1 MTNQTNWQTYTNSDE
16 QIAEMQDC
24 KYGFILL
31 YKDKKQYEI
40 LTAQGDFFGNITRLH
55 PDVTHY
61 WIIPADPLRE
71 MKVRQA
77 MTGQPVCVRQ
87 SYYDPVEEH
96 HGAKVFTTTTPD
108 WNIPNAEYSFTE
120 FKD

>member
-1 MTNQTNWQTYTNSDE
+1 MTNQTNWTEYTGSDE

-108 WNIPNAEYSFTE
+108 WNIPNANYSFSPFQE
-120 FKD
+120 

>member
-1 MTNQTNWQTYTNSDE
+1 MNDWKEYTNSDE

-61 WIIPADPLRE
+61 WIIPSYPLAR
-71 MKVRQA
+71 KA
-77 MTGQPVCVRQ
+77 
-87 SYYDPVEEH
+87 
-96 HGAKVFTTTTPD
+96 
-108 WNIPNAEYSFTE
+108 
-120 FKD
+120 

>member
-1 MTNQTNWQTYTNSDE
+1 MNDWKEYTNSDE

-77 MTGQPVCVRQ
+77 MTGQPVYWRLKKDNPGLI
-87 SYYDPVEEH
+87 YR
-96 HGAKVFTTTTPD
+96 VFVTTSPD

-120 FKD
+120 FKE

>member
-1 MTNQTNWQTYTNSDE
+1 MNDWKEYTNSDE

-77 MTGQPVCVRQ
+77 QTGQPVWVRVPT
-87 SYYDPVEEH
+87 SFIRYGYH
-96 HGAKVFTTTTPD
+96 YITYGATTTPRL
-108 WNIPNAEYSFTE
+108 EHTKRQLFL
-120 FKD
+120 

>member
-1 MTNQTNWQTYTNSDE
+1 MNDWKEYTNSDE

-71 MKVRQA
+71 MKVRQV
-77 MTGQPVCVRQ
+77 MTGQPVWIRRKIENE
-87 SYYDPVEEH
+87 YFYWLP
-96 HGAKVFTTTTPD
+96 TTTPD

-120 FKD
+120 FEKSVDK